1 MPGASHLRLLGM
13 TMSNPIRVLL
23 ADDHPF
29 VRAGLRATLET
40 EPDVLVVGEAA
51 DGDEAQRQC
60 QALRPDVLV
69 LDLNMPGSPATAT
82 VASVRELSPPVR
94 VVVLTGYED
103 AYVRDLIAAG
113 IGGYVLKDEAPEVL
127 VQAVRNVVSGGTWFS
142 ESVVALLVAACSGPA
157 PTGPPLTER
166 EGQLL
171 RLISRGWDNA
181 RIAAEVHLTQDT
193 VRNYVSRLYAKLGVQ
208 TRAEAIVW
216 ARDHDVA

>member
-1 MPGASHLRLLGM
+1 MPGASHLPLLGM
-13 TMSNPIRVLL
+13 AMRNPIRVLL

-40 EPDVLVVGEAA
+40 EPDVLVVGEVA

-113 IGGYVLKDEAPEVL
+113 IGGYVLKDEAPETL
-127 VQAVRNVVSGGTWFS
+127 VQAIRSVVSGGTWFS
-142 ESVVALLVAACSGPA
+142 QPVVAQLVRPA

-181 RIAAEVHLTQDT
+181 RIAAEVHLQQDT

>member
-1 MPGASHLRLLGM
+1 
-13 TMSNPIRVLL
+13 
-23 ADDHPF
+23 
-29 VRAGLRATLET
+29 
-40 EPDVLVVGEAA
+40 
-51 DGDEAQRQC
+51 
-60 QALRPDVLV
+60 V

-82 VASVRELSPPVR
+82 VAFVREHCPPVR

-113 IGGYVLKDEAPEVL
+113 IGGYVLKDEAPEAL
-127 VQAVRNVVSGGTWFS
+127 VQAVRSVVSGGTWFS
-142 ESVVALLVAACSGPA
+142 QPVVAQLVGATSGAA

-171 RLISRGWDNA
+171 RLIARGWDNA
-181 RIAAEVHLTQDT
+181 RIAEEVHLEQNT

-216 ARDHDVA
+216 ARDHDVK

>member
-1 MPGASHLRLLGM
+1 MPGASHLPLLGM
-13 TMSNPIRVLL
+13 AMRNPIRVLL

-40 EPDVLVVGEAA
+40 EPDVLVVGEVA

-103 AYVRDLIAAG
+103 AYVSDLIAAG
-113 IGGYVLKDEAPEVL
+113 VGGYVLKDEAPEAL
-127 VQAVRNVVSGGTWFS
+127 VQAVRSVVGGGTWLS
-142 ESVVALLVAACSGPA
+142 QPVVAQLVRRCAGPA
-157 PTGPPLTER
+157 PTGPRLTER

-171 RLISRGWDNA
+171 RLIARGWDNA
-181 RIAAEVHLTQDT
+181 RIGAEVNLTQHT
-193 VRNYVSRLYAKLGVQ
+193 VRNY
-208 TRAEAIVW
+208 
-216 ARDHDVA
+216 